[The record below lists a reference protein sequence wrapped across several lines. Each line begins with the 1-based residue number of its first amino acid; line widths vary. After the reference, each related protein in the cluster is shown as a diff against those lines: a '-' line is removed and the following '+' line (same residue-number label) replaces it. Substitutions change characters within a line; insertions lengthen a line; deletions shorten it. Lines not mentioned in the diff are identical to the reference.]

1 MMKKLEKKIQ
11 MVGGV
16 PWRRYSFEDEIQ
28 CIVNDRKKQSYH
40 VFCFNDLLLFTKK
53 SKKVLKL
60 NTDVDQFRYIEEL
73 PLTMTTRIALIMD
86 ENPIILI
93 TTDDK
98 SVEFFPEIAEDIIRW
113 KNNIED
119 IVDEHRKNE
128 ESRLMRSE
136 KKGGPKVRSKSEG
149 IKENRITFTIDEENK
164 KEENIKPFRNSK
176 EEHSKPFKSSR
187 EEEKEK
193 KEDVKFKIKSSR
205 EEEKPEDT
213 KSKKKKVRVN
223 LLESQKK

>member
-1 MMKKLEKKIQ
+1 

-136 KKGGPKVRSKSEG
+136 KKR
-149 IKENRITFTIDEENK
+149 RT
-164 KEENIKPFRNSK
+164 
-176 EEHSKPFKSSR
+176 
-187 EEEKEK
+187 
-193 KEDVKFKIKSSR
+193 
-205 EEEKPEDT
+205 
-213 KSKKKKVRVN
+213 
-223 LLESQKK
+223 